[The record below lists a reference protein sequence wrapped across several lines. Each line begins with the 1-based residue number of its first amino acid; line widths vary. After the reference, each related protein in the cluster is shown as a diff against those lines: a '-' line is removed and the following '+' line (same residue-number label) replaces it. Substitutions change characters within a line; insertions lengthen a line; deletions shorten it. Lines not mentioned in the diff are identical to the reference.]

1 MKNNGTMKESV
12 VHSIAQIKNYFFML
26 KILTYESDTFLQS
39 LNYYLLRLLIK
50 ILHFMI
56 LLTQRVAKFV
66 CFIL

>member
-39 LNYYLLRLLIK
+39 LNYYLLRLLHIK
-50 ILHFMI
+50 NNTFYD
-56 LLTQRVAKFV
+56 
-66 CFIL
+66 FIDTTSSEICIF